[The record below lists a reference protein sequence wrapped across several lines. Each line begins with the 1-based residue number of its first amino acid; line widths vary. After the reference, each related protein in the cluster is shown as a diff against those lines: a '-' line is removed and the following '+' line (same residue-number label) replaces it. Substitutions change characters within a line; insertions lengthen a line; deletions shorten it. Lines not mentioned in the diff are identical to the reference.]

1 MRAEENDRA
10 VQALEVFRIEIP
22 SWGFANMGTR
32 FGKFTRAAAATTIEE
47 KFGDAGYR
55 GSDGLGERR
64 GAEEGKRSLRY
75 KQGGPESSDSGT
87 GGSAR
92 TQLRV
97 NGIAPATVVAR
108 SMMFPRERVT
118 QALQKYGIVFSEAES
133 TEDLRAKLSRFYAQ
147 RTLTKQPI
155 LPEDCANAIVW
166 LTSDQS
172 SKTTGHVISVDGGLT
187 EMFLR

>member
-1 MRAEENDRA
+1 MRSEENDRV
-10 VQALEVFRIEIP
+10 VQAREVFRIEIP
-22 SWGFANMGTR
+22 SWGFANTGTR
-32 FGKFTRAAAATTIEE
+32 FGKFTQAAAATTIEE

-55 GSDGLGERR
+55 GSDGFGERR
-64 GAEEGKRSLRY
+64 GAEEGKRNLRY

-92 TQLRV
+92 TPGTSKRNCSRHGCGRLNDV
-97 NGIAPATVVAR
+97 
-108 SMMFPRERVT
+108 
-118 QALQKYGIVFSEAES
+118 S
-133 TEDLRAKLSRFYAQ
+133 TRNLRAKLSRFYAQ
-147 RTLTKQPI
+147 RTLTKRPI

-187 EMFLR
+187 EAFLR